1 MLKVKLLHMQLVRNG
16 DYEVARRILQL
27 LRERRLT
34 LRLGDVDNRAE
45 LVLEKAGVHMS
56 YSHDGHRAHAYL
68 P

>member
-1 MLKVKLLHMQLVRNG
+1 MLKVKLLHMQLVRKG

-34 LRLGDVDNRAE
+34 LRLGDVDNRTE
-45 LVLEKAGVHMS
+45 LVLEKAEVRMS